1 MAIRSANGLT
11 YSAAA
16 CLFLAGCGGGDSD
29 TGALGALLAPIY
41 GNNLSSDALSAFF
54 VSSFDVFEDRAR
66 ELWNSPN
73 YREQRIDWYTDING
87 DRQRN
92 PDTEP
97 LYNSY
102 SLASAR
108 IEYAHAVGLTGAGQT
123 IAIVDDGFLATHD
136 SISGRI
142 AAGSVAGDLES
153 HGTAVASVAAGNAS
167 GMIGVAHG
175 ANLLLGLFDTPES
188 RIQATNRARTSGAVV
203 QNNSWGFND
212 RATSANFQRIFIDS
226 ADRDYLTALRSYTE
240 TAVVVFAAD
249 NDPGATQSGIMEA
262 LPRFAPELEIGWLTV
277 IRGVP
282 DFDNNRILGAQRLS
296 SACLDAARWCLAA
309 DGTWNAAT
317 TGSNSSYDLFVG
329 TSFAAPMVSGAI
341 ALLAEAFPNLTP
353 HDLRARL
360 IATADNRFNGFT
372 RSGSLEV
379 VPGSGFFHDYS
390 DEWGHGFLDV
400 RAALLPIGTPV
411 ARMADG
417 STHSTD
423 TPLIVAGGAT
433 GDAIIR
439 SLEATPVLVTDL
451 LGGDFSM
458 PGEALAATT
467 TAAPVSERLWSSMFG
482 NAPRSGLLR
491 AYGGSSMTLEHEGIE
506 LAMLGPDATG
516 GSISR
521 AGSDPVVAASFGQT
535 IDAAGG
541 EVFIGLNIARDDGS
555 LIPGIRDT
563 RSTLAALE
571 LGYMRNIGATGFVQF
586 GGTFGMAPGGA
597 GDAMSERSDIHF
609 NAFSIEA
616 GEADV
621 FRRGDKLSIGLY
633 MPVAVT
639 SGGTT
644 IALPVAR
651 SATGITYS
659 DVEIDYTPSQ
669 REIDLSI
676 TYGTPV
682 GKDSEIYIG
691 AIHAFNHGHI
701 GGQQDTA
708 AILGFRMAF

>member
-29 TGALGALLAPIY
+29 TGTLGALLAPIY
-41 GNNLSSDALSAFF
+41 GNNLSSDALAAFF
-54 VSSFDVFEDRAR
+54 ISSFDAFEDSAR
-66 ELWNSPN
+66 ELRNSPK
-73 YREQRIDWYTDING
+73 YERQDIQWYTGSSPIY
-87 DRQRN
+87 
-92 PDTEP
+92 E
-97 LYNSY
+97 SY

-123 IAIVDDGFLATHD
+123 IAILDDGFRATHQ

-142 AAGSVAGDLES
+142 AAGSVAGSALS
-153 HGTAVASVAAGNAS
+153 HGTAVASVAAGNSS
-167 GMIGVAHG
+167 GMIGVAPG
-175 ANLLLGLFDTPES
+175 ANVLLGIFDS
-188 RIQATNRARTSGAVV
+188 AGRVQATNRARTAGAVV
-203 QNNSWGFND
+203 QNNSWGFPE
-212 RATSANFQRIFIDS
+212 RATDATFRNFFVTGS
-226 ADRDYLTALRSYTE
+226 DRDYLEALRSYTQNG
-240 TAVVVFAAD
+240 VVVFAAD
-249 NDPGATQSGIMEA
+249 NDANATQAGIMEA
-262 LPRFAPELEIGWLTV
+262 LPRFAPELEVGWLTV

-282 DFDNNRILGAQRLS
+282 DFDNDRILSAQRLS
-296 SACLDAARWCLAA
+296 SACLEAARWCLAA
-309 DGTWNAAT
+309 DGTWEAANAN
-317 TGSNSSYDLFVG
+317 SNTSYSLFVG

-360 IATADNRFNGFT
+360 IATADNRFDGFT
-372 RSGSLEV
+372 RAGTLEV

-390 DEWGHGFLDV
+390 EEWGHGFLDV

-433 GDAIIR
+433 GDAIVR

-467 TAAPVSERLWSSMFG
+467 AAPPVSERLWSSMFG
-482 NAPRSGLLR
+482 NTPRSGLLR
-491 AYGGSSMTLEHEGIE
+491 AYGGSSMTLEHDGIE
-506 LAMLGPDATG
+506 LAMLGPDSTG
-516 GSISR
+516 GAIAR
-521 AGSDPVVAASFGQT
+521 AGNDPVVAASFGQT
-535 IDAAGG
+535 IEAAGG

-555 LIPGIRDT
+555 LIPGIRDS

-571 LGYMRNIGATGFVQF
+571 LGYTRNVGMTGFVEI

-597 GDAMSERSDIHF
+597 GEAMSDRSDIRF
-609 NAFSIEA
+609 NAFRIEA
-616 GEADV
+616 GETDV
-621 FRRGDKLSIGLY
+621 IRRGDRFSIGLS

-659 DVEIDYTPSQ
+659 DVEIDYAPRQ
-669 REIDLSI
+669 REVDLSI

-682 GKDSEIYIG
+682 GNGSEVYIG

-708 AILGFRMAF
+708 AILGFRMSF